1 MMNEDGAD
9 DDDQKMMNPMK
20 MTKTTLEAVYSTD
33 QGKHQPVS
41 KIKSNPKKGQSSRA
55 YIRHRLASSS
65 SRSEL
70 VVVGRSGEQYQQ
82 NCIAISGSI
91 PPS

>member
-1 MMNEDGAD
+1 MMMNEDGAD

-41 KIKSNPKKGQSSRA
+41 KIKSNQIQKRA
-55 YIRHRLASSS
+55 SPAGRISDTDQHQA
-65 SRSEL
+65 
-70 VVVGRSGEQYQQ
+70 VVVVS
-82 NCIAISGSI
+82 
-91 PPS
+91 